1 MEYVVQNGNDEEYD
15 DHFAEIPRNAGHN
28 VGGEEV
34 AAPERLLAL
43 HERQSRST

>member
-1 MEYVVQNGNDEEYD
+1 MTMMDD
-15 DHFAEIPRNAGHN
+15 DHFTDIPRNAGHN

-43 HERQSRST
+43 HES